1 MFKFKRGFKN
11 CCQRLLSFICLP
23 RSVSQSLYIKETSFS
38 CHLTIGVICERQESP
53 SGLDFVYS
61 EMALNFNK
69 VNFNVRK
76 TSVNV
81 TVPNSP
87 VAPLMY
93 YLNSTCSLLQLDT
106 SDSPNLQ
113 RLTLYNS
120 SWILTAAQKRELT
133 VLCSILSPE
142 KLLNKCIFIDKSLT
156 GLNDF
161 YEISAVHNQMLVSR
175 SIIINGQRKRVN
187 KIMICRPVWLQRY

>member
-1 MFKFKRGFKN
+1 
-11 CCQRLLSFICLP
+11 
-23 RSVSQSLYIKETSFS
+23 
-38 CHLTIGVICERQESP
+38 
-53 SGLDFVYS
+53 
-61 EMALNFNK
+61 MALGFNK

-87 VAPLMY
+87 VARLMY

-120 SWILTAAQKRELT
+120 SWILTTAQKRELT

-142 KLLNKCIFIDKSLT
+142 KLLNKWIFIDKSLT

-187 KIMICRPVWLQRY
+187 KIMICRPVWLQRYWEEPMRTMLFLMKTGAI

>member
-1 MFKFKRGFKN
+1 
-11 CCQRLLSFICLP
+11 
-23 RSVSQSLYIKETSFS
+23 
-38 CHLTIGVICERQESP
+38 
-53 SGLDFVYS
+53 
-61 EMALNFNK
+61 MALNFNK

-76 TSVNV
+76 TYVNV

-87 VAPLMY
+87 VARLMY

-120 SWILTAAQKRELT
+120 SWILTTAQKRELT

-161 YEISAVHNQMLVSR
+161 YEISAVHNQILVSR

-187 KIMICRPVWLQRY
+187 KIMICLASEILGRANANHVISHENWSNLEEFKLCNEGTFNYT

>member
-1 MFKFKRGFKN
+1 
-11 CCQRLLSFICLP
+11 
-23 RSVSQSLYIKETSFS
+23 
-38 CHLTIGVICERQESP
+38 
-53 SGLDFVYS
+53 
-61 EMALNFNK
+61 MALNFNK
-69 VNFNVRK
+69 VNVNVRK

-87 VAPLMY
+87 VSRLMY

-113 RLTLYNS
+113 RLTQYNS
-120 SWILTAAQKRELT
+120 SWVLTAAQKRELT
-133 VLCSILSPE
+133 VLSILSPE

-156 GLNDF
+156 RLNEF
-161 YEISAVHNQMLVSR
+161 YEISAVHNQMFVSR

-187 KIMICRPVWLQRY
+187 KIMICRPFWLQRYWEEPMKTMLFLMKTGAI

>member
-1 MFKFKRGFKN
+1 
-11 CCQRLLSFICLP
+11 
-23 RSVSQSLYIKETSFS
+23 
-38 CHLTIGVICERQESP
+38 
-53 SGLDFVYS
+53 
-61 EMALNFNK
+61 MALNFNK

-87 VAPLMY
+87 VARLMY

-175 SIIINGQRKRVN
+175 NIIINGQRKRVN
-187 KIMICRPVWLQRY
+187 KIMICRPVWLQRYWEEPMRTMLFLMKTGAI

>member
-1 MFKFKRGFKN
+1 
-11 CCQRLLSFICLP
+11 
-23 RSVSQSLYIKETSFS
+23 
-38 CHLTIGVICERQESP
+38 
-53 SGLDFVYS
+53 
-61 EMALNFNK
+61 MALGFNK

-87 VAPLMY
+87 VARLMY

-120 SWILTAAQKRELT
+120 SWILDPDRRTETRADSSL
-133 VLCSILSPE
+133 LDSIPGE
-142 KLLNKCIFIDKSLT
+142 VI
-156 GLNDF
+156 
-161 YEISAVHNQMLVSR
+161 EQMH
-175 SIIINGQRKRVN
+175 IH
-187 KIMICRPVWLQRY
+187 